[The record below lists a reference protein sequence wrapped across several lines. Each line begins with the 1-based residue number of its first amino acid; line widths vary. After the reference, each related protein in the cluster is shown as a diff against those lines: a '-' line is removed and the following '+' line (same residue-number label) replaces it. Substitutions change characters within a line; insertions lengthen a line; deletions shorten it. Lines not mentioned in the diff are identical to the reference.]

1 MSIGA
6 IFFAGL
12 SDEIKE
18 KARSLVANELLAEW
32 ENTYQDQEYLVMDRL
47 MEALGKD
54 EDTKIYHVNYQLIKK
69 LEGGK

>member
-1 MSIGA
+1 MNTGA

-12 SDEIKE
+12 SDEVKE

-32 ENTYQDQEYLVMDRL
+32 ENTYQDQGYLVMDRL

-69 LEGGK
+69 LEGRK

>member
-1 MSIGA
+1 MNTSA

-12 SDEIKE
+12 SDEVKE

-32 ENTYQDQEYLVMDRL
+32 ENTYQDQECLVMDRL

-54 EDTKIYHVNYQLIKK
+54 EDTKIYHVNWQLIKK
-69 LEGGK
+69 LEGRK